1 MKALSSFVSGHSV
14 CELTSNMLL
23 RAGRCPAWNRRNLKL
38 VLVVI
43 GAAFK
48 VTLRSCRNMYFG
60 TKRAS
65 LEYQPLDR
73 RSKKPAVAK
82 KKCHARIIE
91 KSPQPPGAA
100 SAVGD
105 GVAPAPGPSPA
116 VGDATRP
123 VLFYQCSFDTTTQ
136 WVREP
141 RPAGH
146 TKHADDKSIAVHV
159 LMQTARQASILFAAT
174 LLHRGP

>member
-1 MKALSSFVSGHSV
+1 MRIQLLAGGRWRLKKHLTLASHPMKPLSSFVSGHSV

-23 RAGRCPAWNRRNLKL
+23 RAGRCPAWNWRNLKL

-48 VTLRSCRNMYFG
+48 VTLMSCRNMIFG

-73 RSKKPAVAK
+73 RRKNLQLPRR
-82 KKCHARIIE
+82 CHARIIE

-116 VGDATRP
+116 VGDTTPP
-123 VLFYQCSFDTTTQ
+123 VLCYQCSFDTTTQ
-136 WVREP
+136 WLRAIK
-141 RPAGH
+141 RSLCR
-146 TKHADDKSIAVHV
+146 KHV
-159 LMQTARQASILFAAT
+159 
-174 LLHRGP
+174 